1 MKITKTFR
9 TETSHIVR
17 NCTSRRCS
25 YSIHGHSYLI
35 EVELE
40 SKTLDNAQ
48 MVLDFG
54 LLKGMVKEYIDSL
67 DHCHLICS
75 KDNNEYVESMEKL
88 SHRWISL
95 PFNPS
100 AEMMAVWLLGAVN
113 FILNKTGFGNGEDIK
128 NLKCTPVTV
137 WETTTGRATADLED
151 LNNFEKIIDFENIE
165 YSKEV
170 WRDWSSDL
178 LHIIRDYNADIYV
191 DNETPV
197 QQIENLYGDK
207 K

>member
-17 NCTSRRCS
+17 NCTSERCS

-40 SKTLDNAQ
+40 SRRLDNAQ

-54 LLKGMVKEYIDSL
+54 LLKGAVKEYIDSL
-67 DHCHLICS
+67 DHCHLICE
-75 KDNNEYVESMEKL
+75 KDDFEYVESMKSL
-88 SHRWISL
+88 SQRWISL

-113 FILNKTGFGNGEDIK
+113 LILNKTEYANREDIK
-128 NLKCTPVTV
+128 NLKCTSVTV
-137 WETTTGRATADLED
+137 WETTTGRATADLRD
-151 LNNFEKIIDFENIE
+151 LEHMYKLIDFDNIE
-165 YSKEV
+165 YSKGV
-170 WRDWSSDL
+170 WKDWSLDL
-178 LHIIRDYNADIYV
+178 LKIIK
-191 DNETPV
+191 NEDHYITNPEPAN
-197 QQIENLYGDK
+197 QIDNLYK
-207 K
+207 Y